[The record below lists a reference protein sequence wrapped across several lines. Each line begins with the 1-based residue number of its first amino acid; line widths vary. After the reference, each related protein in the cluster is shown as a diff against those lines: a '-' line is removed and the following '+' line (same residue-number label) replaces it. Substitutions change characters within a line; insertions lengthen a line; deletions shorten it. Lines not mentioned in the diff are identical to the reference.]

1 MRVLIVA
8 ASPEAVPD
16 LPRNADYVIGVD
28 GGYQTLLDRGMDTDL
43 LVGDFDSF
51 TGTVPKEAV
60 RYPSEKDVTDLEIA
74 LEVARE
80 RGADQIE
87 VYGALG
93 GRLDMTL
100 SNVGLL
106 EAYPEMRLH
115 SVGQEISLAGAGRYS
130 LIRRTDHYLSFLP
143 WKEAIISIHGVK
155 YPLHEHKVVSHEAL
169 TISNE
174 WTEEVASL
182 EVHSGKVLIMYIQK

>member
-8 ASPEAVPD
+8 ASPDAIPE

-28 GGYQTLLDRGMDTDL
+28 GGYHTLLDRGMDPDL

-51 TGTVPKEAV
+51 TGAVPKEAV

-74 LEVARE
+74 LEAARGK
-80 RGADQIE
+80 GADVID

-106 EAYPEMRLH
+106 EAYPEMRLFAD
-115 SVGQEISLAGAGRYS
+115 GQEVRLVGTGDYRLPSRP
-130 LIRRTDHYLSFLP
+130 DHYLSLVP
-143 WKEAIISIHGVK
+143 WKQATVSIRGVK
-155 YPLHEHKVVSHEAL
+155 YPLEQREIVSYEAL

-174 WTEEVASL
+174 WSTEEADL
-182 EVHSGKVLIMYIQK
+182 CVHSGNVLIMYIKK

>member
-1 MRVLIVA
+1 MRVLVVA
-8 ASPEAVPD
+8 ASPEPTPS
-16 LPRNADYVIGVD
+16 LPQEVDFIIGVD
-28 GGYQTLLDRGMDTDL
+28 GGYHTLIQQGIKPDL

-51 TGTVPKEAV
+51 QGIVPDEAI

-80 RGADQIE
+80 RGADRIE

-115 SVGQEISLAGAGRYS
+115 SVGQEIRLAGAGRYS
-130 LIRRTDHYLSFLP
+130 LMRRTDHYLSFLP